1 MDWVLVIPS
10 PLLEIIWI
18 SLNDFDTRQYLCD
31 IALGT
36 VRIGSTRDHHPN
48 FRTGI
53 LTFIREI
60 FLGSFVSEK
69 NAAFFVNNLCVN
81 LSLLTTH

>member
-31 IALGT
+31 ITFGT
-36 VRIGSTRDHHPN
+36 VRICSTMDQHPN

-53 LTFIREI
+53 LTFI
-60 FLGSFVSEK
+60 
-69 NAAFFVNNLCVN
+69 
-81 LSLLTTH
+81 